1 MDNEIVENF
10 VNQKKD
16 MILSVNNT
24 GTGQRTNIK
33 MVLHKS
39 KVNFE
44 YFDITATDVFPT
56 QINLKSLKET
66 EGKVV
71 VLDVDPSVSNQS
83 SWMHLPEM
91 IKDAKEDGLQ
101 LLVIV
106 DNRSFNKPQTNS
118 DAYFFSSTDELLNK
132 LELINK
138 GMDFEDNQS
147 FAKSSVVENSV
158 HKSKPKFN

>member
-24 GTGQRTNIK
+24 DSGQRTNIK
-33 MVLHKS
+33 MLLHKS
-39 KVNFE
+39 KINFE

-66 EGKVV
+66 DGKVV
-71 VLDVDPSVSNQS
+71 VLDVDPSVSNPS
-83 SWMHLPEM
+83 GWMHLPEM
-91 IKDAKEDGLQ
+91 IRDAKEDGLQ

-106 DNRSFNKPQTNS
+106 DNRSFNKPKTNS
-118 DAYFFSSTDELLNK
+118 DAYFFSSTDELVNK

-138 GMDFEDNQS
+138 GMDLEDNQS
-147 FAKSSVVENSV
+147 FKSSVQ
-158 HKSKPKFN
+158 KSKPKFN